1 MSLEEGLYRE
11 LYKNK
16 MAEQQKRQTAY
27 KLRIAD
33 IVNGKYIKEEGWEPN
48 YILTNRG
55 LKVSRAN
62 IIATVI
68 SKQIGGNMRELV
80 VEDGSAKIAARA
92 FDESSKINA
101 DVGDIVFIVGRP
113 REFGNSKYVLIEIL
127 KKLSSVKWLELRN
140 LELKNEEPTSKNI
153 EDGFVKEDIVEDA
166 AEEGPKTIHDKIIK
180 LVRELDSGDGVDY
193 EDVVKML
200 GEGCESKI
208 MDLLAKGDL
217 FEIRSN
223 RLKVL

>member
-16 MAEQQKRQTAY
+16 MAEQQKRQTAH

-180 LVRELDSGDGVDY
+180 LVRELDSGDGVEY

>member
-180 LVRELDSGDGVDY
+180 LVRELDSGDGVEY

>member
-1 MSLEEGLYRE
+1 LSLEEGLYRE

-180 LVRELDSGDGVDY
+180 LVRELDSGDGVEY